1 MNNNNLKDLNS
12 SAKVPPSGNR
22 GLRINWGK
30 GIVIAFALFIG
41 FIMYFVLKVQSD
53 SKYDND
59 LVVEEYYK
67 HDVHFQDEMVRIQN
81 AHDLKTKPV
90 ISVDAKGITIAFPTD
105 FTPKDIKGTVALYR
119 ASNKKF
125 DFQVPLSFMDSAS
138 LFIPKDKLIGG
149 VWDINMEWKYNGK
162 SYLTKEE
169 IYIK

>member
-1 MNNNNLKDLNS
+1 MKIKN
-12 SAKVPPSGNR
+12 
-22 GLRINWGK
+22 NWGTY
-30 GIVIAFALFIG
+30 IVIAFALFIS

-67 HDVHFQDEMVRIQN
+67 HDVHFQDEMARVQN
-81 AHDLKTKPV
+81 AHDLKEKP
-90 ISVDAKGITIAFPTD
+90 SVLVDGNGVTIAFPAD
-105 FTPKDIKGTVALYR
+105 FTAKDINGTVALYR

-125 DFQVPLSFMDSAS
+125 DFQLPLSFTDSAS
-138 LFIPKDKLIGG
+138 LFIPKDKFIGG
-149 VWDINMEWKYNGK
+149 EWNINMEWKYKGK

>member
-1 MNNNNLKDLNS
+1 MK
-12 SAKVPPSGNR
+12 
-22 GLRINWGK
+22 INWGTY
-30 GIVIAFALFIG
+30 IVIAFALFIS
-41 FIMYFVLKVQSD
+41 FIMYFVVKVQSD

-67 HDVHFQDEMVRIQN
+67 HDVHFQDEMARIQN

-90 ISVDAKGITIAFPTD
+90 ITVDANGITIVFPAD
-105 FTPKDIKGTVALYR
+105 FTPSAIKGTVAFYR

-125 DFQVPLSFMDSAS
+125 DFQVPLSFTDSAS
-138 LFIPKDKLIGG
+138 LVIPKNKFIGG
-149 VWDINMEWKYNGK
+149 EWNINMEWKYEGK

>member
-1 MNNNNLKDLNS
+1 MK
-12 SAKVPPSGNR
+12 
-22 GLRINWGK
+22 INWGTY
-30 GIVIAFALFIG
+30 IVIAFALFIS
-41 FIMYFVLKVQSD
+41 FIMYFVIKVQSD

-67 HDVHFQDEMVRIQN
+67 HDVHFQDEMARIQN

-90 ISVDAKGITIAFPTD
+90 ITVDANGITIVFPAD
-105 FTPKDIKGTVALYR
+105 YTPSAIKGTVALYR

-125 DFQVPLSFMDSAS
+125 DFQIPLSFTDSAS
-138 LFIPKDKLIGG
+138 LFIPKNKFIGG
-149 VWDINMEWKYNGK
+149 EWNINMEWKYKGK

>member
-1 MNNNNLKDLNS
+1 MK
-12 SAKVPPSGNR
+12 
-22 GLRINWGK
+22 INWGTY
-30 GIVIAFALFIG
+30 IVIAFALFIS

-67 HDVHFQDEMVRIQN
+67 HDVHFQDEMARIQN
-81 AHDLKTKPV
+81 AHDLKVKPV
-90 ISVDAKGITIAFPTD
+90 ITVNTNGITIVFPAD

-119 ASNKKF
+119 PSNKKF
-125 DFQVPLSFMDSAS
+125 DFQVPLSFTDSAS

-149 VWDINMEWKYNGK
+149 EWDINMEWKYKGK